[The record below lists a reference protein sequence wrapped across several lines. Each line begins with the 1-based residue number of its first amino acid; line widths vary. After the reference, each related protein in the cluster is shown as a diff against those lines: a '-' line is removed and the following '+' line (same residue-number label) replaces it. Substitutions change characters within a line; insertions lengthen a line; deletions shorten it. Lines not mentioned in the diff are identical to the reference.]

1 MMYPPVMLIDSGV
14 LVAYYSARDNHHP
27 QARKFFEQYTG
38 RLVTTLSCI
47 TEVMWLL
54 NADWRL
60 QNRFLDGVARL
71 VFECYSLLPQDFTRI
86 ADLNAQYADLPADFA
101 DLSLIAISERL
112 NIAAI
117 LTLDSD
123 FDVYRRYRTQPFDR
137 VFLPT

>member
-1 MMYPPVMLIDSGV
+1 MNYPSIILIDSGV
-14 LVAYYSARDNHHP
+14 LVAYYNAKDSYHFQVRT
-27 QARKFFEQYTG
+27 FFERYTG
-38 RLVTTLSCI
+38 RLITTLSCI

-60 QNRFLDGVARL
+60 QNHFLNGVVRE
-71 VFECYSLLPQDFTRI
+71 VFEYCPLLSQDFIRI
-86 ADLNAQYADLPADFA
+86 AELNAQYFDLPADFA

-117 LTLDSD
+117 LTLDRD
-123 FDVYRRYRTQPFDR
+123 FDIYRRYRNQPFDR